1 MRLLHFLPLLF
12 ILCFLQ
18 SSLVADEGMWMP
30 HQMKMLNLEAKGLKM
45 DPDGLYKEDGTS
57 LMSAVVNL
65 GGGTG
70 SFVTDKFSSATHLIK
85 EMGIVN

>member
-1 MRLLHFLPLLF
+1 
-12 ILCFLQ
+12 
-18 SSLVADEGMWMP
+18 MWMP